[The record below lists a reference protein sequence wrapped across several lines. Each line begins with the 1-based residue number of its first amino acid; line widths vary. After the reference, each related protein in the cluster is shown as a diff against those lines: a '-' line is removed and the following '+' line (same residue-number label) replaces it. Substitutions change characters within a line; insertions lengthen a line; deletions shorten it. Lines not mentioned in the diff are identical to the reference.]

1 VHIHFSDDDR
11 PGILEFGNT
20 DCILSRHAVPEV
32 LKSSGSSDPG
42 CILEV
47 FDTHGYAM
55 QRSSPLTRLYFTF
68 RDPGPLPRLVSEY
81 GYERVQLWVNLL
93 NPL

>member
-11 PGILEFGNT
+11 PGIPEFGNT
-20 DCILSRHAVPEV
+20 GCILSRHAVPEV
-32 LKSSGSSDPG
+32 LKSSGSSDPSR
-42 CILEV
+42 IVEV

-55 QRSSPLTRLYFTF
+55 QRSTPSARLYFTF
-68 RDPGPLPRLVSEY
+68 RHFGLLSRLISKY